1 MGDDVSG
8 TEVGDADRESVA
20 DTVKLQLT
28 LWQQYL

>member
-8 TEVGDADRESVA
+8 TEVGDPDRESAA

-28 LWQQYL
+28 MWQQYL